1 MNILGIDVHGSRIIR
16 HVVSFQVRTGYR
28 VVILASMNFTIRPV
42 QESDAQLI
50 SEMLNAIIATGK
62 YTILEP
68 VTPEIQLEFIQGF
81 PERGVFLVAEREDG
95 KILGLQDVSPTSSWC
110 NAMRHVGDIATFIA
124 MDEQG
129 QGVGRALAQGTL
141 AAARAKGFE
150 KLIAMIRGDNP
161 RAIGFYVSQGFK
173 IVGTMRRHAKV
184 NGHCIDEVIA
194 EKMLE

>member
-1 MNILGIDVHGSRIIR
+1 MD
-16 HVVSFQVRTGYR
+16 
-28 VVILASMNFTIRPV
+28 FTIRAV
-42 QESDAQLI
+42 QESDARAI

-81 PERGVFLVAEREDG
+81 PERGVFLVAERNDG
-95 KILGLQDVSPTSSWC
+95 EIMGLQDVSPTSSWS
-110 NAMRHVGDIATFIA
+110 NAMRHLGDIATFIA
-124 MDEQG
+124 MDVQG
-129 QGVGRALAQGTL
+129 QGVGRALAQVTF

-173 IVGTMRRHAKV
+173 LVGTMHRHAIV
-184 NGHCIDEVIA
+184 NGQYINEVIA
-194 EKMLE
+194 EKRLE